1 MSDRFN
7 ALTVVLD
14 RDIRDADAEPLL
26 NAIRMLKGV
35 QSVTPRVADLGDHL
49 AKERARRE
57 IEERLWKAL
66 RDE

>member
-14 RDIRDADAEPLL
+14 RDIRDDDAEPLI

-35 QSVTPRVADLGDHL
+35 QSVEPRVADVSDHI
-49 AKERARRE
+49 AYGRVRRE
-57 IEERLWKAL
+57 IEDRLWKAL